1 MDHAATSPVAPE
13 VLSAMKPYFLKSFGN
28 ASSLHKFG
36 REAKKAL
43 DESRT
48 TIAGALNADPE
59 EVIFTSGGSESDN
72 LALVGAARANKSKGN
87 HIITSAIEHPAVLNT
102 CKYLEKQGFKVTY
115 APVSRGGIVDVGA
128 VERAITKDTSLI
140 SIMHA
145 NNEIGT
151 IQPIRE
157 IGKIARGKGILFHTD
172 AVQTFGK
179 IPTDVRE
186 LGVDLLSMSAHKL
199 YGPKGVGALFVKKG
213 VRLEPLAYGG
223 NHERNLRAGTENI
236 SGIVGF
242 AKAAEIAR
250 AEMKKEGVRLARLR
264 DKMIKEVLKIDDSW
278 LNGHRTKRL
287 PNNSNFGFR
296 YIEGEAM
303 VLYLDAKEIA
313 ASTGSACSSHSLQ
326 PSHVLLALGLSPE
339 EAHGSLRLTLGR
351 DNTARDADYLLEVLP
366 PVVEKLRKMSPLG
379 KGVKFKP
386 SEGYEHEG
394 THERAEVHGREEIK
408 C

>member
-1 MDHAATSPVAPE
+1 MKRVYMDHAATSPLAPE
-13 VLSAMKPYFLKSFGN
+13 VLAAMRPYFLKFFGN
-28 ASSLHKFG
+28 ASSPHRFG

-48 TIAGALNADPE
+48 TIARALDASPE

-72 LALVGAARANKSKGN
+72 LALVGAARAYRSKGN

-102 CKYLEKQGFKVTY
+102 CKYLEKQGFRVSY
-115 APVSRGGIVDVGA
+115 APVSRNGIVDAGV
-128 VERAITKDTSLI
+128 VERAITKDTILI

-151 IQPIRE
+151 IQPIME
-157 IGKIARGKGILFHTD
+157 IGRIARERGILFHTD

-179 IPTDVRE
+179 IPFDVRE

-199 YGPKGVGALFVKKG
+199 CGPKGVGALFVKKG
-213 VRLEPLAYGG
+213 ARLEPLIYGG
-223 NHERNLRAGTENI
+223 NHERNMRAGTENI

-250 AEMKKEGVRLARLR
+250 AEMKREGERLTRLR
-264 DKMIKEVLKIDDSW
+264 DKMITELLKIDDSW
-278 LNGHRTKRL
+278 LNGHPKKRL
-287 PNNSNFGFR
+287 PNNANFGFR

-303 VLYLDAKEIA
+303 VLYLDAKGIA

-351 DNTARDADYLLEVLP
+351 ENAARDADYLLDVLP
-366 PVVEKLRKMSPLG
+366 PIVEKLRKMSPLG

-386 SEGYEHEG
+386 SEGYGHEG
-394 THERAEVHGREEIK
+394 VHEHGEGNER
-408 C
+408 